1 MSENANSST
10 PRQIRGPGG
19 PGMRGMRGEKGKD
32 PAAALGKVLRYVL
45 KDYKLACVLVVVGIA
60 VSAVTTLMMTLFMR
74 TLIDDYIMP
83 MIGAATPDFGP
94 LARRLMQLVAILIVG
109 IACSYAQSRIMVN
122 VGQGTMKR
130 LRLELFRNM
139 ESLPIKYFDTHAH
152 GDIMSVYT
160 NDVDTLRQMI
170 GQSLPQLVNSLLTLI
185 PTFISMI
192 VLDVPLTL
200 ISVAMVGVMLFV
212 TSRLSRMAGKFFVS
226 QQRDLGRVNG
236 FIEEMLDGQKVVK
249 VFCHEEQSKA
259 QFEELNDALRESARN
274 ANTIAGITMPIN
286 GNLGNLSYVLCAVAG
301 AALALNGFTG
311 LTIGTLVAFL
321 SLNKGFTMP
330 VTQLSQQIASIV
342 MASAGAE
349 RVFSLM
355 DEEPEKDEGYVELV
369 RVREEADGSL
379 TECEEQTGIWA
390 WKDPEG
396 EAAEEA
402 GPVLR
407 RLRGKVTFEDVDFG
421 YTDDKTVLHD
431 INMYALPGEKV
442 ALVGST
448 GAGKT
453 TIMNLVNRFY
463 DIQDGRICFD
473 DIDVKRIRKAD
484 LRRSLG
490 IVLQDTHLFT
500 GTVMENI
507 RYGRLDATD
516 EDCVRAAR
524 LANADGF
531 IRRLPDGY
539 ETMLTGDGGN
549 LSQGQRQLL
558 AIARAAVADPPA
570 LILDEATS
578 SIDTRT
584 EMLVQRG
591 MDSLM
596 AGRTSFVIAHR
607 LSTIKNADCIM
618 VMEAGLIIERG
629 SHERL
634 LEKKGRYYRLYTGK
648 SE

>member
-1 MSENANSST
+1 
-10 PRQIRGPGG
+10 
-19 PGMRGMRGEKGKD
+19 
-32 PAAALGKVLRYVL
+32 
-45 KDYKLACVLVVVGIA
+45 
-60 VSAVTTLMMTLFMR
+60 
-74 TLIDDYIMP
+74 
-83 MIGAATPDFGP
+83 
-94 LARRLMQLVAILIVG
+94 
-109 IACSYAQSRIMVN
+109 
-122 VGQGTMKR
+122 
-130 LRLELFRNM
+130 
-139 ESLPIKYFDTHAH
+139 
-152 GDIMSVYT
+152 
-160 NDVDTLRQMI
+160 
-170 GQSLPQLVNSLLTLI
+170 
-185 PTFISMI
+185 
-192 VLDVPLTL
+192 
-200 ISVAMVGVMLFV
+200 
-212 TSRLSRMAGKFFVS
+212 
-226 QQRDLGRVNG
+226 
-236 FIEEMLDGQKVVK
+236 
-249 VFCHEEQSKA
+249 
-259 QFEELNDALRESARN
+259 
-274 ANTIAGITMPIN
+274 
-286 GNLGNLSYVLCAVAG
+286 
-301 AALALNGFTG
+301 
-311 LTIGTLVAFL
+311 
-321 SLNKGFTMP
+321 
-330 VTQLSQQIASIV
+330 
-342 MASAGAE
+342 
-349 RVFSLM
+349 
-355 DEEPEKDEGYVELV
+355 
-369 RVREEADGSL
+369 DGSL

-390 WKDPEG
+390 WKDPAGAGEG
-396 EAAEEA
+396 SGQEEAA

-618 VMEAGLIIERG
+618 VMEAGRIIERG

>member
-1 MSENANSST
+1 
-10 PRQIRGPGG
+10 
-19 PGMRGMRGEKGKD
+19 
-32 PAAALGKVLRYVL
+32 
-45 KDYKLACVLVVVGIA
+45 
-60 VSAVTTLMMTLFMR
+60 
-74 TLIDDYIMP
+74 
-83 MIGAATPDFGP
+83 
-94 LARRLMQLVAILIVG
+94 
-109 IACSYAQSRIMVN
+109 
-122 VGQGTMKR
+122 
-130 LRLELFRNM
+130 
-139 ESLPIKYFDTHAH
+139 
-152 GDIMSVYT
+152 
-160 NDVDTLRQMI
+160 
-170 GQSLPQLVNSLLTLI
+170 
-185 PTFISMI
+185 
-192 VLDVPLTL
+192 
-200 ISVAMVGVMLFV
+200 
-212 TSRLSRMAGKFFVS
+212 
-226 QQRDLGRVNG
+226 
-236 FIEEMLDGQKVVK
+236 
-249 VFCHEEQSKA
+249 
-259 QFEELNDALRESARN
+259 
-274 ANTIAGITMPIN
+274 
-286 GNLGNLSYVLCAVAG
+286 
-301 AALALNGFTG
+301 
-311 LTIGTLVAFL
+311 
-321 SLNKGFTMP
+321 
-330 VTQLSQQIASIV
+330 
-342 MASAGAE
+342 
-349 RVFSLM
+349 
-355 DEEPEKDEGYVELV
+355 
-369 RVREEADGSL
+369 
-379 TECEEQTGIWA
+379 
-390 WKDPEG
+390 
-396 EAAEEA
+396 
-402 GPVLR
+402 
-407 RLRGKVTFEDVDFG
+407 
-421 YTDDKTVLHD
+421 
-431 INMYALPGEKV
+431 
-442 ALVGST
+442 LVGST

-500 GTVMENI
+500 WTVMENI

-618 VMEAGLIIERG
+618 VMEAGRIIERG